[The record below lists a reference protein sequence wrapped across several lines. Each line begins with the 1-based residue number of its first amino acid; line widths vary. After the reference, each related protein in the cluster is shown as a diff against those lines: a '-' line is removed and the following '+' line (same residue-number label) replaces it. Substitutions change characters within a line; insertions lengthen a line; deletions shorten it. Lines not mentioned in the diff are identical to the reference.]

1 MRESRSLR
9 AKKPSE
15 TQENSGGQ
23 CSELREEIRRQKE
36 YFAKEIETLQTNQAE
51 TREPQTSTHE
61 ARHSFGS
68 TGSGAD
74 RLSRLVLDT

>member
-9 AKKPSE
+9 AKKPWE

-51 TREPQTSTHE
+51 TREPQTSTH
-61 ARHSFGS
+61 SFGS